1 MDYKKSTIK
10 VFEYVNKVKDMKRKK
25 KPSSVPVQKIRL
37 DEQTRND
44 FELEHDTKLKDP
56 YIYLDPDD
64 SFRNRSFLLAYALSN
79 QIHIKKSKYNPGSTE
94 TKAILEHELTHVQQY
109 SEGRDNESVD
119 ELELEATLNETR
131 HLRNGEEVK
140 YIEYAPGKYCQTT
153 ISEYK
158 RFLVGI
164 SDDFESKVWSKI
176 NMLSEEKQLELLIE
190 LEEWS
195 NRYDSDKFFDIERWY

>member
-1 MDYKKSTIK
+1 MNYKKSTIK
-10 VFEYVNKVKDMKRKK
+10 VFEFVNKVKDIKRKK
-25 KPSSVPVQKIRL
+25 KSSAVPVQKIRL

-44 FELEHDTKLKDP
+44 FELEHDTKLNDP

-119 ELELEATLNETR
+119 ELELEASLNEAR

-140 YIEYAPGKYCQTT
+140 YIEYAPGKYCETT
-153 ISEYK
+153 PSEYK
-158 RFLVGI
+158 RFLADI
-164 SDDFESKVWSKI
+164 ANNFETKVWDKI
-176 NMLSEEKQLELLIE
+176 NRLSEEKQLKFIIE

-195 NRYDSDKFFDIERWY
+195 NRYYSDKFFDVDRWY